1 MKLAFRLA
9 ALPCALVCAWT
20 AQAQTADELPAV
32 VVSATRTATP
42 LPWQPASV
50 DQISREALT
59 AQQAHSVGE
68 ALKALPN
75 VNFGGGPRAAG
86 QIPTLRGYSGKQITV
101 LVDGARANDANSLVT
116 PINLDPYQLQNIEVV
131 RGPTSA
137 LYGSGG
143 LGGVISF
150 NTVSARDL
158 LAPGQS
164 VGADVKLGYASADR
178 SGHYHARVYGQHDT
192 IDLLASLGYAD
203 WDRIRQGGGSLLK
216 PNDGHAANAMLK
228 LGIQPDAR
236 QRVQLSYLQY
246 DETNLRPN
254 NPQTDSALGPASAIP
269 VQTNHARQDQAI
281 VKYSALGDDGLNATE
296 VTLYRTHLQRS
307 NDRNPAFPTLPATW
321 SDTTTTGLSAKDT
334 RRFATGSVEHRLSY
348 GLDYFED
355 HQSAASAGAPNPVL
369 PDGRQKV
376 YGAFMQD
383 EIRLS
388 PSWSLIP
395 SLRADRYQ
403 TSVNGGSQ
411 DSRDSH
417 VSPKLTLNWQ
427 ARPDTLLYASYG
439 EAYRAPSLTEMYT
452 NLSGRNYL
460 FNFAPNTGLRP
471 ETDRTLE
478 VGVNHQARSLF
489 AANDRLTVK
498 AALFRSRVE
507 DLISSTV
514 IGSYV
519 RVAPFTGVGLVQQ
532 SQNIADASRRGAEL
546 EAQYQQGGSQ
556 LSLAYS
562 RLRVEDRNTGAQL
575 FAPPDKLTLSL
586 AQALPAGL
594 SAHWRT
600 QWVAAQDDDST
611 VARRTAGYTVSDAGL
626 NWAVPGYKGVNVLF
640 AVNNLFDKRYVSYQS
655 SNVYA
660 RVLETGR
667 NFKLSLSAA
676 L

>member
-1 MKLAFRLA
+1 MKLVFRLA
-9 ALPCALVCAWT
+9 ALPCALGCAWT
-20 AQAQTADELPAV
+20 AQAQTVDELPTV

-42 LPWQPASV
+42 LSWQPVSV

-59 AQQAHSVGE
+59 TQQAHNIGE

-116 PINLDPYQLQNIEVV
+116 PINIDPYQLQNIEVV

-158 LAPGQS
+158 LVPGQN

-178 SGHYHARVYGQHDT
+178 SGHYNARVYGQYEN
-192 IDLLASLGYAD
+192 IDLLASLGYTD

-216 PNDGHAANAMLK
+216 PNDGHATNAMFK
-228 LGIQPDAR
+228 LGIQPDAH
-236 QRVQLSYLQY
+236 QRVQLSYMQY
-246 DETNLRPN
+246 EETNLRPN
-254 NPQTDSALGPASAIP
+254 NPQTDNALGPASAIP
-269 VQTNHARQDQAI
+269 VQTNHTRQDQAI
-281 VKYSALGDDGLNATE
+281 LKYSALGDDGLNATE
-296 VTLYRTHLQRS
+296 VTLYRTRLKRS
-307 NDRNPAFPTLPATW
+307 NDRNPAFPSLPATW
-321 SDTTTTGLSAKDT
+321 SDTTTTGLNAKDT
-334 RRFATGSVEHRLSY
+334 RRFTTGNLEHRLSY

-376 YGAFMQD
+376 YGAFVQD

-388 PSWSLIP
+388 PNWSLIP
-395 SLRADRYQ
+395 SLRADHYQ
-403 TSVNGGSQ
+403 TSVNSSNQ
-411 DSRDSH
+411 DSQDSH

-460 FNFAPNTGLRP
+460 FNFAPNPNLRP

-478 VGVNHQARSLF
+478 IGINHQAHGLLT
-489 AANDRLTVK
+489 ANDKLTIK

-514 IGSYV
+514 IGNYV
-519 RVAPFTGVGLVQQ
+519 RMAPFTGVGVIQQ
-532 SQNIADASRRGAEL
+532 SQNISDASRRGAEL
-546 EAQYQQGGSQ
+546 TAQYQLGDSQ
-556 LSLAYS
+556 LGLAYS
-562 RLRVEDRNTGAQL
+562 RLRVEDQNSGAQL
-575 FAPPDKLTLSL
+575 FSPPDKLTLSL

-594 SAHWRT
+594 SAHWRS
-600 QWVAAQDDDST
+600 QWVAAQDYDST
-611 VARRTAGYTVSDAGL
+611 VARRTAGYTVSDVAL
-626 NWAVPGYKGVNVLF
+626 NWEVQGYKGVNVLF
-640 AVNNLFDKRYVSYQS
+640 AVNNLFDKRYVGYQS

-660 RVLETGR
+660 RVPDTGR
-667 NFKLSLSAA
+667 NIKLSLSAA
-676 L
+676 M